1 MSSRSWFS
9 KLLLPWYR
17 ENHRSL
23 PWRETKDPYRIWLS
37 EVMLQQTRVD
47 QGLGYYLRFT
57 ERWPTVAEL
66 AAAHENEVL
75 KEWQGLGYYSRARNL
90 LKAAEQVMEEH
101 DGKFPDN
108 HVDLLKLKGVG
119 DYTAAAI
126 ASICF
131 HRADAVV
138 DGNVYR
144 VLARVF
150 GIDTPIDSTAGR
162 KQFKEL
168 ATELLDVK
176 LPGDH
181 NQAVMEL
188 GATVCTPKSPDC
200 MHCPIQAKCVAFA
213 TGTIASLPVKQGKT
227 KTRDRFFNYLHIAAG
242 NGIYMRQRT
251 GKDIWTGLYE
261 LPLVESDK
269 PLTERALGTVL
280 GKTFRPGWSI
290 RRKHEAA
297 RHVLSH
303 QVIHAVFWSVILPEK
318 FTPPEDW
325 ERVPLKKLDTLAVP
339 RLIERW
345 MGMLQSD
352 QTNPPRFA

>member
-1 MSSRSWFS
+1 M
-9 KLLLPWYR
+9 PWYR
-17 ENHRSL
+17 ENQRPL

-57 ERWPTVAEL
+57 DRWPGVAAL
-66 AAAHENEVL
+66 AAARENEVL

-90 LKAAEQVMEEH
+90 LEAARQVMEEYG
-101 DGKFPDN
+101 GKFPDT
-108 HVDLLKLKGVG
+108 HVELLKLKGVG

-131 HRADAVV
+131 HRPDAVV

-144 VLARVF
+144 VLSRVF

-168 ATELLDVK
+168 AMDLLEPK
-176 LPGDH
+176 HPGDH

-200 MHCPIQAKCVAFA
+200 MHCPLQAKCVAFA

-261 LPLVESDK
+261 LPLLESEK
-269 PLTERALGTVL
+269 PLTKRAFKKELAEAFG
-280 GKTFRPGWSI
+280 PGWMI
-290 RRKHEAA
+290 KAKGEAA

-303 QVIHAVFWSVILPEK
+303 QVIRAVFWSVTLPKK
-318 FTPPEDW
+318 FTPPEEW
-325 ERVPLKKLDTLAVP
+325 ELVPLKMLKALAVP
-339 RLIERW
+339 RLTERW
-345 MGMLQSD
+345 MNDDL
-352 QTNPPRFA
+352 

>member
-1 MSSRSWFS
+1 M
-9 KLLLPWYR
+9 LLLPWYR
-17 ENHRSL
+17 ENHRPL
-23 PWRETKDPYRIWLS
+23 PWRETQDPYLIWLS

-90 LKAAEQVMEEH
+90 LKAAQQVMEEH
-101 DGKFPDN
+101 DGKFPDD
-108 HVDLLKLKGVG
+108 HAGLLKLKGVG

-131 HRADAVV
+131 HLPDAVV

-150 GIDTPIDSTAGR
+150 GIGTPIDSTTGR

-168 ATELLDVK
+168 ATELLDAK
-176 LPGDH
+176 HPGDH

-200 MHCPIQAKCVAFA
+200 THCPLQAKCVAFA
-213 TGTIASLPVKQGKT
+213 TGTIGSLPVKQGTT

-261 LPLVESDK
+261 LPLIESEK
-269 PLTERALGTVL
+269 PLTKRSLGTALGKVH
-280 GKTFRPGWSI
+280 GPGWSI
-290 RRKHEAA
+290 MQKLEVAQ
-297 RHVLSH
+297 HVLSH
-303 QVIHAVFWSVILPEK
+303 QVIHAVFWSVEPPK
-318 FTPPEDW
+318 TFTPPEEW
-325 ERVPLKKLDTLAVP
+325 ELVPRKKLEALAVP

-345 MGMLQSD
+345 LISSLE
-352 QTNPPRFA
+352 

>member
-17 ENHRSL
+17 ENHRPL
-23 PWRETKDPYRIWLS
+23 PWRGTKDPYLIWLS

-57 ERWPTVAEL
+57 ERWPTVAKL

-75 KEWQGLGYYSRARNL
+75 KVWQGLGYYSRARNL
-90 LKAAEQVMEEH
+90 LKAARQVMEEH
-101 DGKFPDN
+101 GGKFPDN
-108 HVDLLKLKGVG
+108 HEGLLKLKGVG

-131 HRADAVV
+131 HRPEAVV
-138 DGNVYR
+138 DGNVFR
-144 VLARVF
+144 VLARSF

-168 ATELLDVK
+168 ATELLDAK
-176 LPGDH
+176 HPGDH

-200 MHCPIQAKCVAFA
+200 MHCPLQAQCVAFA

-227 KTRDRFFNYLHIAAG
+227 KTRNRFFNYLHIAAG
-242 NGIYMRQRT
+242 NGIYMRQRN
-251 GKDIWTGLYE
+251 GKDIWTWLYE
-261 LPLVESDK
+261 LPLLESEK
-269 PLTERALGTVL
+269 PLTKRSLETALRKNFGQ
-280 GKTFRPGWSI
+280 GWTRTDSS
-290 RRKHEAA
+290 EAA

-303 QVIHAVFWSVILPEK
+303 QVIHAVFWTVAPPK
-318 FTPPEDW
+318 AFAPPEDW
-325 ERVPLKKLDTLAVP
+325 ERVPLKEMDGLAVP

-345 MGMLQSD
+345 MAKEQ
-352 QTNPPRFA
+352 NPE

>member
-17 ENHRSL
+17 ENHRPL
-23 PWRETKDPYRIWLS
+23 PWRETQDPYRIWLS

-57 ERWPTVAEL
+57 ERWPTVAKL

-75 KEWQGLGYYSRARNL
+75 KKWQGLGYYSRARNL
-90 LKAAEQVMEEH
+90 LKAARQVVEEH
-101 DGKFPDN
+101 GGKFPDN
-108 HVDLLKLKGVG
+108 HTDLLKLNGVG

-131 HRADAVV
+131 HRPEAVV

-168 ATELLDVK
+168 ATVLLDTQH
-176 LPGDH
+176 PGDH

-200 MHCPIQAKCVAFA
+200 MHCPLQSRCVAFA
-213 TGTIASLPVKQGKT
+213 TGTIASLPLKQGKT
-227 KTRDRFFNYLHIAAG
+227 KTRDRFFNYLYIAAG

-261 LPLVESDK
+261 LPLVESER
-269 PLTERALGTVL
+269 PLVKRSLGTAL
-280 GKTFRPGWSI
+280 GKTFGPGWTI
-290 RRKHEAA
+290 TYKRENA

-303 QVIHAVFWSVILPEK
+303 QVIHADLWAVVPPK
-318 FTPPEDW
+318 TFTPPEDW
-325 ERVPLKKLDTLAVP
+325 ERVPLKKLDRLAVP

-345 MGMLQSD
+345 MKLVQRD
-352 QTNPPRFA
+352 KAVPPKLG

>member
-17 ENHRSL
+17 ENHRPL
-23 PWRETKDPYRIWLS
+23 PWRETKDPYSIWLS

-47 QGLGYYLRFT
+47 QGLSYYLRFT
-57 ERWPTVAEL
+57 ERWPNVAEL

-90 LKAAEQVMEEH
+90 LKAAHQVMEEH
-101 DGKFPDN
+101 GGKFPDS
-108 HVDLLKLKGVG
+108 HADLLKLKGVG

-131 HRADAVV
+131 QRPDAVV

-162 KQFKEL
+162 KQFKVL

-176 LPGDH
+176 YPGDH

-200 MHCPIQAKCVAFA
+200 MHCPLQAKCVAFA
-213 TGTIASLPVKQGKT
+213 TGNISSLPVKQGKT
-227 KTRDRFFNYLHIAAG
+227 KTRERFFNYLHISAG

-261 LPLVESDK
+261 LPLIESEK
-269 PLTERALGTVL
+269 PLAKRSLETALGKDF
-280 GKTFRPGWSI
+280 GPGWTISS
-290 RRKHEAA
+290 RSEAA

-303 QVIHAVFWSVILPEK
+303 QVIHAVFWSVIPPIAFK
-318 FTPPEDW
+318 PPEDW

-345 MGMLQSD
+345 MELLQSN
-352 QTNPPRFA
+352 QAIPPKRG